1 MRQIFGDYI
10 NIFPSDRDSLE
21 LSFTSTS
28 EDIKN
33 LWRNQRLSAHFLANC
48 FISFLPLDENNP
60 DDKHRITEAQGSISY
75 IANELIENAVKFN
88 LETSAHQVKLGT
100 YFLEHPELTAVIF
113 ATNSLDKT
121 QAQAFQ
127 IFVKKLLDSD
137 PQELYIQQIESSARD
152 DNTTRSGLGLLT
164 LINDYQARLG
174 WKFESLSTFPDVIV
188 VTVMA
193 QVAV

>member
-10 NIFPSDRDSLE
+10 NVFPPDRDSLE

-28 EDIKN
+28 EDIKD
-33 LWRNQRLSAHFLANC
+33 LWHNQRLSAHFLANC

-60 DDKHRITEAQGSISY
+60 EDKHRITEAQGSISY

-88 LETSAHQVKLGT
+88 LETSAYQVKLGT

-113 ATNSLDKT
+113 ATNSLDRT

-127 IFVKKLLDSD
+127 LLVKKLLDSD
-137 PQELYIQQIESSARD
+137 PQELYIQQIEASARD